1 MSIYI
6 TKRPV
11 QLVNGHQYKWLPA
24 HQPIKFEIQRI
35 DATVIQQQ
43 YIFSGGVPSQI
54 RLTINVNLT
63 NSNWGVKVGQKL
75 TYFTAIANKTLTI
88 LSVGTNF
95 VTVKFDNVFNST
107 SGGEVLFNDINYHI
121 ETTIFS
127 VDKSNTYQNV
137 GKLKSKTNLLGI
149 SQVSVQDFLSTKC
162 INQNDFLY
170 NEINKGIA
178 GEGSRFNVQVR
189 EYYNSIPTGIINV
202 TKSNLSYFTNSAN
215 QIQNEYGYNMGNYV
229 PTLDAT
235 RTDKAKFQSVF
246 SRPTYFVA
254 YPFSLNFIYSDNM
267 LNYQLIR
274 VEDAKDINGTIITN
288 TTANLNLAHRELA
301 NRLML
306 DGTYTSNIKFID
318 IWLETGEIIDEQTY
332 VDLEYT
338 ASGYFALTL
347 PNNEYTTSLYE

>member
-11 QLVNGHQYKWLPA
+11 QLVNGHQSKWLPA
-24 HQPIKFEIQRI
+24 HQPITFDVQRV
-35 DATVIQQQ
+35 DATVIKQQ

-54 RLTINVNLT
+54 RLTINVNLPT
-63 NSNWGVKVGQKL
+63 SNWNVKVGQKV
-75 TYFTAIANKTLTI
+75 TYFTAIANKTFTI

-95 VTVKFDNVFNST
+95 VTVNFDNVFNST

-137 GKLKSKTNLLGI
+137 GKLKSKTNTLGL
-149 SQVSVQDFLSTKC
+149 SQVSVQDLLSTKC

-178 GEGSRFNVQVR
+178 GEGSRFNIQVR
-189 EYYNSIPTGIINV
+189 EYYGSTPTGIINV

-215 QIQNEYGYNMGNYV
+215 QIQNEYGYNMANYV
-229 PTLDAT
+229 PTLDAG

-246 SRPTYFVA
+246 ARPTYFPG

-306 DGTYTSNIKFID
+306 DGTYTSNIKYID
-318 IWLETGEIIDEQTY
+318 VWLESGEIIDEQTY
-332 VDLEYT
+332 IDLEYT

-347 PNNEYTTSLYE
+347 PSNEYTISLYE